1 MTTAT
6 QVQLRRG
13 TSAQIATFTGAQGE
27 VVVDTTN
34 NRAVVHDGAT
44 AGRLRAGAARRKAA
58 RHPQLGR
65 LAGHRGRRHP

>member
-1 MTTAT
+1 MATPT

-13 TSAQIATFTGAQGE
+13 TSAQVATFTGAQGE

-44 AGRLRAGAARRKAA
+44 AGGFALARGEAA

-65 LAGHRGRRHP
+65 LAGHGGRRRS